1 MNRISSISSISSI
14 TSSNNDD
21 TFSPTRTPF
30 LCKCCRKS
38 LISKNALASHTIR
51 CFQDTIS
58 RLQSDHER
66 EITELKH
73 KFTNHID
80 KLNSDHS
87 EQMTKMYVS
96 LKESDAKWNYLL
108 VNNFDTMK
116 KIVFDLTETNYEKN
130 DTSEKNDKNDNEQ

>member
-1 MNRISSISSISSI
+1 MNRMSSISSISSI
-14 TSSNNDD
+14 TSSIDND

-51 CFQDTIS
+51 CFQDTIE
-58 RLQSDHER
+58 RLKSDHER
-66 EITELKH
+66 EITDLKH

-80 KLNSDHS
+80 KLTSEHS

-96 LKESDAKWNYLL
+96 LKESEKRWNYLL

-130 DTSEKNDKNDNEQ
+130 ETNDKNDNEK

>member
-1 MNRISSISSISSI
+1 MSI
-14 TSSNNDD
+14 NNDD
-21 TFSPTRTPF
+21 TFFSPMRTPF

-51 CFQDTIS
+51 CFQDTIE

-66 EITELKH
+66 AITELKH

-80 KLNSDHS
+80 KITSEHS

-116 KIVFDLTETNYEKN
+116 KIVLDLTETNYEETENKPK
-130 DTSEKNDKNDNEQ
+130 E

>member
-1 MNRISSISSISSI
+1 MNRMSSMSSMSSISSMSI
-14 TSSNNDD
+14 NNDD

-58 RLQSDHER
+58 RLQYDHER
-66 EITELKH
+66 AIAELKH

-80 KLNSDHS
+80 KMTSDHS

-96 LKESDAKWNYLL
+96 LKESEAKWNYLL

-116 KIVFDLTETNYEKN
+116 KIVFDLTERNYEENETNEPSN
-130 DTSEKNDKNDNEQ
+130 DDEQ

>member
-1 MNRISSISSISSI
+1 MNRISSISSMSI
-14 TSSNNDD
+14 NNDD
-21 TFSPTRTPF
+21 TFFSPTRTPF

-66 EITELKH
+66 EIAELKH

-80 KLNSDHS
+80 KMTSDHS

-96 LKESDAKWNYLL
+96 LKESEAKWNYLL
-108 VNNFDTMK
+108 LNNFDTMK
-116 KIVFDLTETNYEKN
+116 KIVFDLTETNYEEN
-130 DTSEKNDKNDNEQ
+130 DKNDKNEK